1 MKYGPLKLES
11 LLPWKLKLLA
21 SPQGHFSHILIVFFI
36 VCVCVCVSLAVF
48 LSIKCREIGGAGG
61 LKGCVDEEGAA
72 LKRRRTFS
80 PSYLMRWGGA
90 LLILACM
97 HLPLIPLLSPL
108 CCSLECNSSNFWQF
122 SSQIKNRRK
131 NKQNQEEVFQTNCQ
145 ASAEGAEIKAA
156 AQSFCSR
163 RVQICPWP
171 WLCFGWALLLG
182 IICLLGL
189 FCTAPYCHRWH
200 GACLLF

>member
-1 MKYGPLKLES
+1 MRGWRRS
-11 LLPWKLKLLA
+11 
-21 SPQGHFSHILIVFFI
+21 G
-36 VCVCVCVSLAVF
+36 
-48 LSIKCREIGGAGG
+48 
-61 LKGCVDEEGAA
+61 

-108 CCSLECNSSNFWQF
+108 CCSLGCNSSNFWQF

-145 ASAEGAEIKAA
+145 ASAGGAETKAA

-163 RVQICPWP
+163 RVQICRDLDSVLAE
-171 WLCFGWALLLG
+171 LCFWVLSACWGSSALHPIVIADTAHVHYSSLNMKSFSKNWREVTFMMHLG
-182 IICLLGL
+182 GGGGSCFLITDVPTVF
-189 FCTAPYCHRWH
+189 FCH
-200 GACLLF
+200 